1 MEQTSSPKTAAKA
14 VVPEPLLRGMTR
26 DTSIEHLLGTPIET
40 THPAERQLLAWVLPP
55 WQRPEVWDAARKRA
69 FIEGI
74 FLGLGT
80 GSYVVHAPDWDAN
93 GTKPMSGWLID
104 GQQRISAI
112 RDFVQDDL
120 VIFDGVRYSDI
131 DTITRRRRFLSQT
144 FSYIELSYAPDEQ
157 RLKTLYER
165 LNFGGMGHTA
175 ADLQRLSDTP
185 ALPITSAPTGA
196 RPR

>member
-1 MEQTSSPKTAAKA
+1 MDKNADSAPRAA
-14 VVPEPLLRGMTR
+14 VLPERILRGVVR
-26 DTSIEHLLGTPIET
+26 EQSLEHLLGTPIEM

-55 WQRPEVWDAARKRA
+55 WQRPEVWDVARKRA
-69 FIEGI
+69 FVEGI

-80 GSYVVHAPDWDAN
+80 GNYVVHAPDWDAN

-104 GQQRISAI
+104 GQQRLSAI
-112 RDFVQDDL
+112 RDFVRDDL
-120 VIFDGVRYSDI
+120 EIFDGVRYSDI
-131 DTITRRRRFLSQT
+131 DQISRRRRFLGQT
-144 FSYIELSYAPDEQ
+144 FPYIELSYAPDEQ

-175 ADLQRLSDTP
+175 ADLQRLTDTP
-185 ALPITSAPTGA
+185 ALPPSTAPSGA

>member
-1 MEQTSSPKTAAKA
+1 MDKSSNPAPAHSA
-14 VVPEPLLRGMTR
+14 LPERLLRGMQR
-26 DTSIEHLLGTPIET
+26 DTTVEHLLGRPIET

-55 WQRPEVWDAARKRA
+55 WQRPEVWDVSRKRA

-80 GSYVVHAPDWDAN
+80 GYYVVHAPDWDES
-93 GTKPMSGWLID
+93 GVKPMSGWLID

-112 RDFVQDDL
+112 RDFVQGDL
-120 VIFDGVRYSDI
+120 DIFDGVRYADI
-131 DTITRRRRFLSQT
+131 DEITRRRRFLGLN
-144 FSYIELSYAPDEQ
+144 FPYIELNYAPDEQ

-175 ADLQRLSDTP
+175 ADLQRLTDTP
-185 ALPITSAPTGA
+185 ALSITSAPTGA

>member
-1 MEQTSSPKTAAKA
+1 MDKKTDPSTTADVLPERILKGVVREQS
-14 VVPEPLLRGMTR
+14 L
-26 DTSIEHLLGTPIET
+26 EHLLGTPIEM

-55 WQRPEVWDAARKRA
+55 WQRLEVWDVARKRA
-69 FIEGI
+69 FVEGI

-80 GSYVVHAPDWDAN
+80 GSYVVHAPDWDAG

-112 RDFVQDDL
+112 RDFVRDDL
-120 VIFDGVRYSDI
+120 VIFDGVRYSDL

-144 FSYIELSYAPDEQ
+144 FPYIELSYAPDEQ

-185 ALPITSAPTGA
+185 ALPITAAPTGA